1 MAHTH
6 TYSPTRRRGDQ
17 EGREGLFGA
26 RTTMQEGARCP
37 SQETDRSAGAR
48 CFALQGIRIL
58 LPWERP
64 HWHND
69 EAWSPDPACARGRR
83 AINQGDS
90 YVLHSA
96 FRRAP
101 LVEGRNADAVS
112 CGAPTRDAR
121 PLDPRSCTYVK
132 LPSPRQHH
140 GTRRAH
146 IKRRGQVTHR
156 PYSGARAT
164 GGVDSRYLVS
174 GGQVHAHARA
184 RAHAHVRRHQ
194 PCAL

>member
-1 MAHTH
+1 MSESGDRQISRSSLLRAPRDPHTL
-6 TYSPTRRRGDQ
+6 TLGAAALAQRRGVVP
-17 EGREGLFGA
+17 GPRL
-26 RTTMQEGARCP
+26 
-37 SQETDRSAGAR
+37 
-48 CFALQGIRIL
+48 
-58 LPWERP
+58 
-64 HWHND
+64 
-69 EAWSPDPACARGRR
+69 CARAASDQSGRVC
-83 AINQGDS
+83 I
-90 YVLHSA
+90 LHSA

-112 CGAPTRDAR
+112 CGAPTCDVR

>member
-1 MAHTH
+1 MCRGSSCCLGLLLHLWAFRTPLMAHTH

-69 EAWSPDPACARGRR
+69 EAWSPDPACARAASDQSGRFLR
-83 AINQGDS
+83 STFCIPP
-90 YVLHSA
+90 
-96 FRRAP
+96 RAP
-101 LVEGRNADAVS
+101 
-112 CGAPTRDAR
+112 
-121 PLDPRSCTYVK
+121 
-132 LPSPRQHH
+132 
-140 GTRRAH
+140 
-146 IKRRGQVTHR
+146 RRGQECRRSVLR
-156 PYSGARAT
+156 CSDARRAT
-164 GGVDSRYLVS
+164 SGSSVVHLRQVPITSSASR
-174 GGQVHAHARA
+174 HAEGTYKA
-184 RAHAHVRRHQ
+184 
-194 PCAL
+194 